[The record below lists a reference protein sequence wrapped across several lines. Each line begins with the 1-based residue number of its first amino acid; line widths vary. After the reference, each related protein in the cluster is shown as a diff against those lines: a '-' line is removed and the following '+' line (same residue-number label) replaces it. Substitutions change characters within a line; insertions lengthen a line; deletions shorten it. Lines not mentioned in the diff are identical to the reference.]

1 MLSNTFRNH
10 LTDLTTASPRTLASH
25 VARSSRTSSTGSTR
39 TSPPPKM
46 FESRPRLTLPPLQ
59 SPQNVDR
66 PPFRRNTI
74 EQPSSSQI
82 LPPLAKPP
90 ASPPPPSPLPLSRRF
105 NTIEPVHVRS
115 ASKASSASPVEG
127 AWECR
132 EGEYILIE
140 FQAEWCSSRRSGSQ
154 DADNMG
160 QCNFRIFDLG
170 KDDSLPTRRIA
181 FRSFENLEHCISFC
195 EAPRII
201 DILQYAHCTCA
212 GMPLDNVHVGTEHG
226 KATVSWSDCSH
237 IHEAKKGYRT
247 TFTYVSQWD
256 GSVEY
261 RTNMGTQRYIPA
273 KHNRRL
279 EFESKDVSGYST
291 YPTWHYISNDRIV
304 IQMVAEALLFPT
316 LEYSHYEQNQVLTGS
331 STVDTLRVY
340 KHHTGGESAHKGA
353 DEWSDFAILV
363 SSNYTD
369 STRCSRIYIGR
380 SCLDFQRDKVQGLL
394 IFKKMRCLNY
404 LSSLE
409 KPSEKDILR
418 HLNPEGGPDR
428 WDWKIEDLELS
439 PTNHKGRHEL

>member
-1 MLSNTFRNH
+1 MLSNTCWNH
-10 LTDLTTASPRTLASH
+10 LTNFNTASPRTLASH
-25 VARSSRTSSTGSTR
+25 VARSSRTSSTGSAR
-39 TSPPPKM
+39 TSPPPEM
-46 FESRPRLTLPPLQ
+46 FESRPPRLPLPPLQ
-59 SPQNVDR
+59 SLQSVDKL
-66 PPFRRNTI
+66 PLRRSTI
-74 EQPSSSQI
+74 DQPSSSQI
-82 LPPLAKPP
+82 TPPFAKPP
-90 ASPPPPSPLPLSRRF
+90 PSPPPSPLSLPRRF
-105 NTIEPVHVRS
+105 NTVGPVHVRS
-115 ASKASSASPVEG
+115 ASEASSPSPVGG
-127 AWECR
+127 AWERR

-160 QCNFRIFDLG
+160 ICDFRIFELE

-181 FRSFENLEHCISFC
+181 FRSCENWEQCISYC

-201 DILQYAHCTCA
+201 DILQHAHCTYA

-247 TFTYVSQWD
+247 SFTCVSQWD

-261 RTNMGTQRYIPA
+261 RTNIGTQRYIPA

-291 YPTWHYISNDRIV
+291 YPTWHYNSDDQIV
-304 IQMVAEALLFPT
+304 IQKVAEVLLFPT
-316 LEYSHYEQNQVLTGS
+316 LEYSHYEQNQVVTGS
-331 STVDTLRVY
+331 STIDTLRVY
-340 KHHTGGESAHKGA
+340 KHHTGGKSAHKGA

-363 SSNYTD
+363 SSNSTN
-369 STRCSRIYIGR
+369 STRCSRIYVGR

-404 LSSLE
+404 ISSLE
-409 KPSEKDILR
+409 KPSEKAILR
-418 HLNPEGGPDR
+418 HRNPEGGPDTC
-428 WDWKIEDLELS
+428 DWKIEDLELS